1 MAREEYRDFES
12 QKSGSLQ
19 WSLLQILALKLTLK
33 YSSFG
38 TLERVK
44 WIRSKKVSPLAGVP
58 KMLLS
63 FSLFLLSQRFNIYPG
78 GWDTDLTKARLFLT
92 FSWRFFFFF
101 SMYTCQE
108 HLWLSRLKYLNE
120 CSPDIRLVFYTE
132 FFLSAILTYS
142 MTQELLWGRQG
153 ILTAPSMLAS
163 WLLAFRSLIEITWL
177 FPGKSILTSSWE
189 RSLGLIS
196 SLFKM

>member
-78 GWDTDLTKARLFLT
+78 GWDTDFTKARLFLT

-101 SMYTCQE
+101 FNVHLPGASLVIKAKIFKWMLTWHSTCILHWVLPLSNP
-108 HLWLSRLKYLNE
+108 HLFNDSRTSLREARNPNCSLHVGKLTLSL
-120 CSPDIRLVFYTE
+120 
-132 FFLSAILTYS
+132 
-142 MTQELLWGRQG
+142 
-153 ILTAPSMLAS
+153 
-163 WLLAFRSLIEITWL
+163 
-177 FPGKSILTSSWE
+177 
-189 RSLGLIS
+189 
-196 SLFKM
+196 